1 MDILCLSPV
10 PFPVCVQ
17 AASLLTTTVFVKK
30 VDSHRLCYYKEAVE
44 GCTMPD
50 DLSITNGF
58 YPVVANATGEFSVH
72 GEVALDSAYPGTE
85 YTMTNY
91 AKILYIKESL
101 EVDIT
106 IDSRNATVRAFD
118 PLDIPTVGTITVL
131 RPNVRIENLSAKRIV
146 FPEGVTPGGIRLQN
160 VTVADPIQVAPKD
173 DTVDISMDNAFFDNV
188 GGNYV
193 ALLHHRGLVNSSNT
207 DILWL
212 PRATSE
218 TDNNVLS
225 YGNGSNLNVAKLTG
239 IFGAQYELEQAAGS
253 VVVENLQAEQIATAL
268 LFPTLLLVGVTVFS
282 NLDRLTNVK
291 QEGDGAA

>member
-1 MDILCLSPV
+1 
-10 PFPVCVQ
+10 
-17 AASLLTTTVFVKK
+17 
-30 VDSHRLCYYKEAVE
+30 
-44 GCTMPD
+44 
-50 DLSITNGF
+50 
-58 YPVVANATGEFSVH
+58 
-72 GEVALDSAYPGTE
+72 
-85 YTMTNY
+85 MTNY

-118 PLDIPTVGTITVL
+118 PLNIPTVGTITVL

-188 GGNYV
+188 SGNYV
-193 ALLHHRGLVNSSNT
+193 ALLHRGLVNSSNT

-282 NLDRLTNVK
+282 NLDRLKNVK
-291 QEGDGAA
+291 QKGDGAA